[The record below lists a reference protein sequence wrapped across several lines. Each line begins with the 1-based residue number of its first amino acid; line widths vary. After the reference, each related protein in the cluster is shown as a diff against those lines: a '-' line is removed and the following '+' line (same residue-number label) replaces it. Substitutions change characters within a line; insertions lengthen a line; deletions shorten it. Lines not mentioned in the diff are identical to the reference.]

1 MTVKQIINRRLRYL
15 AANLF
20 LESRLYPADFQ
31 NAAVFSGVT
40 KTLKPRCF
48 FLFRQV
54 SVVTPAL
61 ARQFERRLAIPQ
73 KGAVQV
79 PYRAHVKAH
88 HVRDLLRRKAM
99 LGAEID
105 ALGALQFA
113 DIPCFAHQGAHP
125 FGGAFRK
132 RTTITRHHNLPLEN
146 RGRSVS
152 YIH

>member
-1 MTVKQIINRRLRYL
+1 MTGARRDLPPAVTVKQIINRRLRYL

-54 SVVTPAL
+54 GVVTPAL

-73 KGAVQV
+73 KALCRFRTV
-79 PYRAHVKAH
+79 PTSKPTMSAICCGGRPCSE
-88 HVRDLLRRKAM
+88 RK
-99 LGAEID
+99 
-105 ALGALQFA
+105 
-113 DIPCFAHQGAHP
+113 
-125 FGGAFRK
+125 
-132 RTTITRHHNLPLEN
+132 
-146 RGRSVS
+146 
-152 YIH
+152 